1 LQNVSTLPATA
12 QVQADPTVFL
22 SGRPP
27 MGEFI
32 QFLQTQ
38 TLEGAAADA
47 GRLADQWRVA
57 RDRIDELTASEAGIA
72 DTAVARELP
81 EPLGELASAL
91 LNDPLT
97 RQTFGVTPTSV
108 EMVELD
114 KLVVYQKMINLTYAR
129 QLQSMLGEV
138 RTDEALFH
146 FALPTDGRY
155 DPVPNAAPMSF
166 GPHGALL
173 WGAVSPSN
181 DFRVLNTMLVDPM
194 QISGLSVNG
203 RPTHVFAVAVGYG
216 SNLLSAIRIGRR
228 LVLRNGS
235 HRAYALRA
243 AGVSHAPI
251 LVQDIPANEE
261 SELLPPEVQQHRD
274 LYLAH
279 SRPPLLRDY
288 FDAELHI
295 VVSVPRKAKQ
305 VRVQVA
311 YEEGPALGV

>member
-1 LQNVSTLPATA
+1 MQNASTLSGTT
-12 QVQADPTVFL
+12 QVQTDPTLFL

-47 GRLADQWRVA
+47 GNLADQWRVA
-57 RDRIDELTASEAGIA
+57 RNRIDELTANEAGIA
-72 DTAVARELP
+72 DIPVASELP
-81 EPLGELASAL
+81 VSLGGLASAL

-114 KLVVYQKMINLTYAR
+114 KLVVYQKMINLTYAG
-129 QLQSMLGEV
+129 QLQSLVGDAPTE
-138 RTDEALFH
+138 EALFQ
-146 FALPTDGRY
+146 FALPMDGRY

-173 WGAVSPSN
+173 WGAVSPSS
-181 DFRVLNTMLVDPM
+181 DFRVLNTMLLDPT

-216 SNLLSAIRIGRR
+216 SNLLSAIRIGSR

-243 AGVSHAPI
+243 SGVSHAPM
-251 LVQDIPANEE
+251 LVQDIPSNEE

-279 SRPPLLRDY
+279 PRPPLLRDY

-305 VRVQVA
+305 VRVQVG